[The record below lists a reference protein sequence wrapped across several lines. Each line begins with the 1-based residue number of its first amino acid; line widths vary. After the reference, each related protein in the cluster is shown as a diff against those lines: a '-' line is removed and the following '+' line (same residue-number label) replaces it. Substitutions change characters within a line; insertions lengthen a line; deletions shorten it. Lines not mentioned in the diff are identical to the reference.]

1 MLFVES
7 SVTEEGVI
15 AHRDFWP
22 RGAEHSQLVH
32 PARGLDG
39 WQKIGEKLLVSFAI
53 KDQHGNAVLV
63 FRSSEHSKQ
72 VLGNDALEKR
82 GLAGTSC
89 AEHHRLHN
97 PRRVRPEPGFAM
109 DVVAQRDCVL
119 CVRGLD
125 GLAVFGLAYK

>member
-7 SVTEEGVI
+7 SVTGEGVV
-15 AHRDFWP
+15 ANRDFWP

-39 WQKIGEKLLVSFAI
+39 WQKIGEKLLVSLAI

-63 FRSSEHSKQ
+63 FGGSEHSEQ
-72 VLGNDALEKR
+72 VLGNDVFEKR

-89 AEHHRLHN
+89 AEHHRLHH
-97 PRRVRPEPGFAM
+97 PRRVRPEPGLAM
-109 DVVAQRDCVL
+109 DVIAEDDRVL
-119 CVRGLD
+119 RERSFDRG
-125 GLAVFGLAYK
+125 AVFGLAYI